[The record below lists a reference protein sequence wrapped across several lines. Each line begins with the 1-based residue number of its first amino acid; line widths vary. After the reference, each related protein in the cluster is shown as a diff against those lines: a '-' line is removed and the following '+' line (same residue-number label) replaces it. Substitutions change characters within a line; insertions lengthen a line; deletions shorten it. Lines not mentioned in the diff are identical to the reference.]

1 MTPTVEHATSAVLTA
16 ALELTEQQPEI
27 FDLAFTAVTLW
38 AYSGKR
44 RDAFAEAANL
54 PFADEPKPAVSR
66 IQA

>member
-1 MTPTVEHATSAVLTA
+1 MFEPIDIGTLRGLGTALVL
-16 ALELTEQQPEI
+16 I
-27 FDLAFTAVTLW
+27 AFTAVTLW

-66 IQA
+66 TQA

>member
-1 MTPTVEHATSAVLTA
+1 MFELIDIGTLRGLGTALVL
-16 ALELTEQQPEI
+16 
-27 FDLAFTAVTLW
+27 LAFTAVTLW

-54 PFADEPKPAVSR
+54 PFADEPKSAVSR

>member
-1 MTPTVEHATSAVLTA
+1 MFELIDIGSLRGLGTALVL
-16 ALELTEQQPEI
+16 
-27 FDLAFTAVTLW
+27 LAFTAVTLW

>member
-1 MTPTVEHATSAVLTA
+1 MFELIDIGTLRGIGTALVL
-16 ALELTEQQPEI
+16 I
-27 FDLAFTAVTLW
+27 AFTAVTLW